1 MKYLGFSFVLM
12 LATIASSAADAA
24 DATAG
29 RTVFQRQC
37 ASCHIDTATGARR
50 LGPTMFGVVGRQTG
64 SVEGFRYTEANK
76 SAGWTW
82 TAEKLDEY
90 LKNPRAVIPGTN
102 MAYAGLRSDTD
113 RENLIEYLK
122 TLK

>member
-1 MKYLGFSFVLM
+1 MKNIGFMFSLL
-12 LATIASSAADAA
+12 LALLASSAAHAA

-76 SAGWTW
+76 SAGWAW
-82 TAEKLDEY
+82 TPERLDDY